1 MAKKNKI
8 EKKENPFWIVSI
20 VNTEEQ
26 VDQVAQNLGNILS
39 KNNKANFIFWADNA
53 LLNKLKDVKAL
64 QNHDS
69 QIHFCSNFDSLNQ
82 SLTVSEESH
91 VHFTLA
97 NNLNNIT
104 VAAHE
109 LPNTAVVENQLL
121 RLIPEKAKKEGNI
134 PFKNK
139 LVNFTRQLFSGF
151 KSVDENNAFYS
162 LSINSFKNLQSTSFF
177 KSINPSNFFRQL
189 EKAAFCKGFEIE
201 TEKAIFNKI
210 NALEIP
216 LFKAIVK
223 EKVEG
228 LKNRTTFMVQ
238 ESLEEIK
245 RGEGFSSPNGGGFRL
260 AFFAITALLF
270 FLMPILSFGFGITW
284 DEINIIVY
292 AEDILNYFFSFG
304 EMDNVLNEKGGADY
318 NVLINYGLFF
328 DSFAAL
334 VNKITPFDIY
344 QTRHMLNALVGLV
357 GIFFTGLLARE
368 AGSWRT
374 GLIGLLILALSPYF
388 FGHAMNNPKDIP
400 FASGFVMSLYF
411 IVRYLKQLPKP
422 STAVLFQLILSIAFV
437 NSIRIG
443 GLMLI
448 GILGLFTGF
457 AWLKDVKTE
466 GFSVALKRIP
476 NYAKYVLVVTAASY
490 FLAVLVWPYALQDP
504 INNPLAALKFFTN
517 FSGVT
522 IYEIFEGQ
530 RLYMNEVPWYY
541 IPKFLMIGNPLFA
554 VLGLVL
560 ALLPMFLPKKSKLQT
575 PVIWFAAFALVF
587 PIGYA
592 IYGESTLYNGWR
604 HFIFVYPAMVVLAAA
619 GWDFLY
625 GLTNRK
631 AVKISITVV
640 LTALMI
646 NTAFWMV
653 KYHPNEYTYYN
664 ELTGGYSGAYGNYE
678 SDTYGNGIRQGFE
691 KITELY
697 PETKSTKTTVAINM
711 TGWDWENPTTK
722 HFFGDSIR
730 GTWTREYERYKKP
743 WDYAI
748 FFPRTY
754 SPNELEI
761 GAYPPK
767 GTVYVEEIE
776 GKPLYAI
783 VKRENDNMVNGH
795 SAFGKNKHSLAIQNF
810 KLALDYDSL
819 NEEAWRNIG
828 LSYINNGEPEKGKSA
843 LEAAIRINPN
853 SHIAQSYLA
862 VYYQRQNNL
871 QKATELYKAAIEN
884 KINYTFPYIQLGNI
898 YLQSNMFTD
907 ALTYFEGGLQRLGRL
922 DPQILNSM
930 GTCYLQL
937 RDFNNALNYLNA
949 AIQQDPNY
957 ADAYYN
963 MGLTYS
969 QMGDELNAQKYL
981 QQAQQLRGRR

>member
-1 MAKKNKI
+1 MAKKEKR
-8 EKKENPFWIVSI
+8 EKKENSLLFVTIVKSALEASSI
-20 VNTEEQ
+20 GQ
-26 VDQVAQNLGNILS
+26 HLGNVLA
-39 KNNKANFIFWADNA
+39 KNQKVSFVFWANQA
-53 LLNKLKDVKAL
+53 TISELQQTKTL
-64 QNHDS
+64 QNHAS
-69 QIHFCSNFDSLNQ
+69 QIQFCENYAALKEVLNQ
-82 SLTVSEESH
+82 SSEQTIN
-91 VHFTLA
+91 FTLA
-97 NNLNNIT
+97 PNLANIA
-104 VAAHE
+104 VAINE
-109 LPNTAVVENQLL
+109 FSNQEIGQNHIE
-121 RLIPEKAKKEGNI
+121 RLIPEKGKKESKI
-134 PFKNK
+134 PFANK
-139 LVNFTRQLFSGF
+139 VVTFTRQLFSGF
-151 KSVDENNAFYS
+151 QAVDENNEF
-162 LSINSFKNLQSTSFF
+162 LSISKDSLNKLESTSFF
-177 KSINPSNFFRQL
+177 KRIDTTNFFRQT
-189 EKAAFCKGFEIE
+189 EKAASCNGFEI
-201 TEKAIFNKI
+201 TNNHAAFSQANTISI
-210 NALEIP
+210 G
-216 LFKAIVK
+216 LFKAIVN

-228 LKNRTTFMVQ
+228 FKNRTAFMVQ
-238 ESLEEIK
+238 ESLQEIK
-245 RGEGFSSPNGGGFRL
+245 RGEGFSNPNGGGYRIT
-260 AFFAITALLF
+260 FFGISFLLF
-270 FLMPILSFGFGITW
+270 FLMPILSLGFGITW

-304 EMDNVLNEKGGADY
+304 EIDNVLNTQGGADY

-334 VNKITPFDIY
+334 VNKITPLDIY
-344 QTRHMLNALVGLV
+344 QTRHMLNALVGLM

-374 GLIGLLILALSPYF
+374 GLIGLLILTFSPYF

-411 IVRYLKQLPKP
+411 IVRFLKQLPKP
-422 STAVLFQLILSIAFV
+422 STAVIFQLILSIAFV

-457 AWLKDVKTE
+457 AWLRDVNQE
-466 GFSVALKRIP
+466 GFKVAIKRIP

-490 FLAVLVWPYALQDP
+490 FLAVLVWPYALQ
-504 INNPLAALKFFTN
+504 NPFSNPFEALKFFTN

-522 IYEIFEGQ
+522 IYEVFEGQ

-541 IPKFLMIGNPLFA
+541 IPKFLLIGNPLFA
-554 VLGLVL
+554 VIGLFL
-560 ALLPMFLPKKSKLQT
+560 ALLPMLLPKKSKLQT
-575 PVIWFAAFALVF
+575 PVIWFASFALVF

-619 GWDFLY
+619 GWDFLI
-625 GLTNRK
+625 GLTNNK
-631 AVKISITVV
+631 IIKLSVTAV
-640 LTALMI
+640 LAALVI
-646 NTAFWMV
+646 NTAFWML

-664 ELTGGYSGAYGNYE
+664 ELVGGYNGAYGNYE
-678 SDTYGNGIRQGFE
+678 LDTYGNGIRQGFE
-691 KITELY
+691 KLTELY
-697 PETKSTKTTVAINM
+697 PETKTTKTMVAINM
-711 TGWDWENPTTK
+711 TGWDWEHPSTE

-730 GTWTREYERYKKP
+730 GTWTREYERFKKP

-754 SPNELEI
+754 SPNELNI
-761 GAYPPK
+761 GAFPPN

-783 VKRENDNMVNGH
+783 IKRENDFMVEGH
-795 SAFGKNKHSLAIQNF
+795 NAFAKNRHTMAIQNF
-810 KLALDYDSL
+810 ELALDYDSL

-828 LSYINNGEPEKGKSA
+828 LSYLNNGEPAKAKKA
-843 LEAAIRINPN
+843 LETAIRINPN

-871 QKATELYKAAIEN
+871 QKATELYKAAIGN

-937 RDFNNALNYLNA
+937 RDYNNAVNYLNT

-963 MGLTYS
+963 LGLTYS
-969 QMGDELNAQKYL
+969 QLGDELNAQKYL
-981 QQAQQLRGRR
+981 QQAQQLRGR